1 MTAFLLGISFIIHVI
16 TLLSLIIIWKRSGAA
31 DHQDLKVAKKEM
43 EDILLAYTTEM
54 KEENEA
60 FLRELATLDNRRKT
74 ERKQADLKEDEIPKE
89 KPAMDPKTSDEIIHD
104 EEETIYS
111 PPINEEKETFGVSL
125 GSQIISL
132 HNNGFSL
139 DEIAKKVNKG
149 KGEVELMIKF
159 HRDGQ

>member
-31 DHQDLKVAKKEM
+31 DHQDLKAAKKEM

-60 FLRELATLDNRRKT
+60 FLKELASLDDRRKT
-74 ERKQADLKEDEIPKE
+74 DRNQRDINGDEIPRE
-89 KPAMDPKTSDEIIHD
+89 KRPMNQKASDEIIQD
-104 EEETIYS
+104 EEDKIYS

-132 HNNGFSL
+132 HNNGYSL